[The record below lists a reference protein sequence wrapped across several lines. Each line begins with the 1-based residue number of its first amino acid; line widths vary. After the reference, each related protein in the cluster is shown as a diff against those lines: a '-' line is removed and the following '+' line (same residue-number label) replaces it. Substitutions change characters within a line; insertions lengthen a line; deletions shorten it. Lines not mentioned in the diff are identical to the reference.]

1 MGQRSKKI
9 NWVKYNKELI
19 QRGSI
24 TFWMDE
30 EALSNWFDVGIGSG
44 FQKIYS
50 DLAILAILI
59 LKERFQL
66 TLRSTEGFAT
76 SIFTMLNLLLPVPSY
91 STLSRRA
98 GQLSVAIR
106 RLSKSKEAIHVVIDS
121 TGLKVFGE
129 GEWKVRQHG
138 YSKRRTWRKLH
149 LCVDE
154 ASGEILSSILTDN
167 SFKDSEVFEELVE
180 CADSDILQASAD
192 GAYDSGNCYD
202 CCDRNNI
209 QATIPPRVDAK
220 IKQHGNT
227 NDDPIQRDENL
238 RLIRMAGKPAWK
250 ALSGYS
256 RRSLAETAMY
266 RFKII
271 FGDKLRSRKFDN
283 QANES
288 FVKCKILNM
297 MKTPSAL

>member
-1 MGQRSKKI
+1 MGQRHKSI
-9 NWVKYNKELI
+9 NWSKYNRELI

-24 TFWMDE
+24 TFWIDK
-30 EALSNWFDVGIGSG
+30 EALANWFHLGIGSG

-50 DLAILAILI
+50 DVAILAVLI

-66 TLRSTEGFAT
+66 TLRSAEGFAS
-76 SIFTMLNLLLPVPSY
+76 SIFAMLELLLPVPSY

-98 GQLSVAIR
+98 GKLSVEIK
-106 RLSKSKEAIHVVIDS
+106 RLSKHKESVHVVIDS
-121 TGLKVFGE
+121 TGLKIFGE

-154 ASGEILSSILTDN
+154 DSGEILSSILTDN
-167 SFKDSEVFEELVE
+167 TYKDSEVFEELLDE
-180 CADSDILQASAD
+180 AESDILQASAD
-192 GAYDSGNCYD
+192 GAYDSGNCYKY
-202 CCDRNNI
+202 CDQNNI
-209 QATIPPRVDAK
+209 QASIPPRTDAK
-220 IKQHGNT
+220 IKRHGNK
-227 NDDPIQRDENL
+227 NMDPLQRDENL
-238 RLIRMAGKPAWK
+238 RLIREIGKPAWK

-271 FGDKLRSRKFDN
+271 FGDKLRSRNFDN
-283 QANES
+283 QATEA
-288 FVKCKILNM
+288 FIKCKLLNKM
-297 MKTPSAL
+297 TTPSAL

>member
-1 MGQRSKKI
+1 MGQRLKNI
-9 NWVKYNKELI
+9 NWSKYNRELI

-24 TFWMDE
+24 TFWIDE
-30 EALSNWFDVGIGSG
+30 DAVSNWFHMSMGSG

-50 DLAILAILI
+50 DMAILTILI

-66 TLRSTEGFAT
+66 TLRSSEGFAT
-76 SIFTMLNLLLPVPSY
+76 SIFSILNLFLPVPSY

-98 GQLSVAIR
+98 AQLSVDIR
-106 RLSKSKEAIHVVIDS
+106 RLSKARESIHVVVDS
-121 TGLKVFGE
+121 TGLKIFGE

-154 ASGEILSSILTDN
+154 DSGDILSSILTDN
-167 SFKDSEVFEELVE
+167 SYKDSEVFEELIDGAE
-180 CADSDILQASAD
+180 SDILQASAD

-202 CCDRNNI
+202 YCDQNNI
-209 QATIPPRVDAK
+209 QTSIPPRIDAK
-220 IKQHGNT
+220 IKQHGNK
-227 NDDPIQRDENL
+227 NADPLQRDENL
-238 RLIRMAGKPAWK
+238 RLIREIGKPAWK

-256 RRSLAETAMY
+256 RRSLAETAMS

-271 FGDKLRSRKFDN
+271 FGDKLRSRNFEN
-283 QANES
+283 QATEA
-288 FVKCKILNM
+288 FIKCKLLNKM
-297 MKTPSAL
+297 TTPSAL

>member
-1 MGQRSKKI
+1 MGQRLKKI
-9 NWVKYNKELI
+9 NWAKYNRELI
-19 QRGSI
+19 QRCSI
-24 TFWMDE
+24 TFWIDE
-30 EALSNWFDVGIGSG
+30 EALANWFHIGLGPG

-50 DLAILAILI
+50 DLAIVAILI

-66 TLRSTEGFAT
+66 TLRSAEGFAI
-76 SIFTMLNLLLPVPSY
+76 SIFAMLNLLLPVPSY

-98 GQLSVAIR
+98 AKLSVEIK
-106 RLSKSKEAIHVVIDS
+106 RLSKSREAIHVVIDS

-167 SFKDSEVFEELVE
+167 SYKDSEVFEELIDGAE
-180 CADSDILQASAD
+180 SDILQVSAD
-192 GAYDSGNCYD
+192 GAYDSGNCYG
-202 CCDRNNI
+202 CCDQNNI
-209 QATIPPRVDAK
+209 QATIPPRSDAK
-220 IKQHGNT
+220 IKQHGNID
-227 NDDPIQRDENL
+227 DDPLQRDENL
-238 RLIRMAGKPAWK
+238 RLIREIGKPAWK

-271 FGDKLRSRKFDN
+271 FGDKLRSRNFDN
-283 QANES
+283 QAAEA
-288 FVKCKILNM
+288 FVKCRLLNKM
-297 MKTPSAL
+297 TTPSAL